1 MIVVKDLP
9 QVQGDINMLTNS
21 CLLGKILGELLD
33 FKVIIAKTRSD
44 WKNLIK
50 WEVEYI
56 ALGNDWVFFC
66 FLNQSNKSLV
76 WSERPQNVQRE
87 LLVLIPWRPTFI
99 PYLEELSRA
108 DLLIRI
114 PITPRPLNR
123 QEVSPI
129 TTI

>member
-21 CLLGKILGELLD
+21 CLLGKILGEPLD

-108 DLLIRI
+108 DL
-114 PITPRPLNR
+114 
-123 QEVSPI
+123 
-129 TTI
+129 